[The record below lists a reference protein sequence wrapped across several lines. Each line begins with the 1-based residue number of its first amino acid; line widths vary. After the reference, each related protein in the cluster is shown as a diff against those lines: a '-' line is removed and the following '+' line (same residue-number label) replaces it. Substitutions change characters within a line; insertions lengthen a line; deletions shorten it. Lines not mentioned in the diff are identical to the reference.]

1 MAATPTSPL
10 PHERFGNFVLL
21 AETERSTVATDYRAA
36 HLGEGGFDRLV
47 QLVRFMPACVPGAP
61 DTLVE
66 HVRAAGKVG
75 APGLLKALGTG
86 RAGSAWLS
94 YEYMGGRS
102 LHAVLARGRQEGFPL
117 SLDNAL
123 EITRQV
129 CLSLEKVHARTLPSG
144 APLVHGYLAPWS
156 VMISFDGAVRLRGF
170 GLWAGRALGGL
181 PDDEAGTLAPEQA
194 EDRVDVRTDVYGL
207 GALLLESLRGTPLPR
222 GVDLRTLVPETADA
236 EGEPLPVQL
245 AATIERALS
254 PRPEARQQGP
264 GEVRQE
270 LEALL
275 FAGDVAPTTFNLAFY
290 METLYRD
297 TIEQDARA
305 IADETHADYQ
315 PYLRGP
321 AQEPA
326 TPAPAVSPV
335 PAMAPAVP
343 APVAVPQTPP
353 PVPAPRVPVAAAPAV
368 EAPAPVEPPA
378 PPAPRS
384 APAPAHERAATGGA
398 RAQAPSRLPVIAA
411 GVVALLLVGGAA
423 YYFLALRRTA
433 PPAAPAPTTLSAEA
447 QAAVARVQELEA
459 RLAALEQERAQA
471 ETAAAEA
478 AKVKVQAEAKAKGQT
493 VDPRA
498 LERAQEEAARKV
510 RLEQEKEQREER
522 RKIEQ
527 QKRDEE
533 ARLAAAAAAAAA
545 TTTTLVAAETLA
557 PAPTTVAAAAPAEPP
572 ASLAAGPSA
581 EPDATATKPAEPS
594 VYEFGAAGLIP
605 PSLVSQPPL
614 EYPAVARASRITGS
628 VTVAAVVDEQG
639 RVSGARATSGNPVLR
654 KAAVDHIMGRRYR
667 PGQKDGAPVKVQ
679 MIFQVNFKG

>member
-1 MAATPTSPL
+1 MAATPTSPP

-21 AETERSTVATDYRAA
+21 AETERSSLATDYRAA
-36 HLGEGGFDRLV
+36 HLGETGFDRLV
-47 QLVRFMPACVPGAP
+47 QLVRFSPACVPGAP

-102 LHAVLARGRQEGFPL
+102 LHAVLGRARQEGFPL

-129 CLSLEKVHARTLPSG
+129 CLSLEKVHARTLPGG
-144 APLVHGYLAPWS
+144 APLVHGYLAPWT

-181 PDDEAGTLAPEQA
+181 PDEEAGTLAPEQA

-207 GALLLESLRGTPLPR
+207 GALLLQSLRGAPLPR
-222 GVDLRTLVPETADA
+222 GVDLRTLVPETTDA

-254 PRPEARQQGP
+254 PRPETRQQGP
-264 GEVRQE
+264 AEVRQE

-305 IADETHADYQ
+305 IAEETHADYQ
-315 PYLRGP
+315 PYLRGA

-326 TPAPAVSPV
+326 TPAPAAT
-335 PAMAPAVP
+335 PATPAPA
-343 APVAVPQTPP
+343 AVPEGTPP
-353 PVPAPRVPVAAAPAV
+353 PVPAPRMPVAAAPV
-368 EAPAPVEPPA
+368 PAPPVEPLP
-378 PPAPRS
+378 PPAPR
-384 APAPAHERAATGGA
+384 AVPAPAHERAPAASA
-398 RAQAPSRLPVIAA
+398 RAQAPSRMPVIAA
-411 GVVALLLVGGAA
+411 GAVALLLAGGAA
-423 YYFLALRRTA
+423 YYFLVMRRAA
-433 PPAAPAPTTLSAEA
+433 PPAPPAPTTLSAEA

-459 RLAALEQERAQA
+459 RLAALEQERAAA
-471 ETAAAEA
+471 EAAAAEA
-478 AKVKVQAEAKAKGQT
+478 AKEKVQAEAKAKGQA

-498 LERAQEEAARKV
+498 IERAQEEAARKV
-510 RLEQEKEQREER
+510 RLEQERQQHEER
-522 RKIEQ
+522 RRIEQ

-533 ARLAAAAAAAAA
+533 IRLAAAAAVAAA
-545 TTTTLVAAETLA
+545 TSTTLAVQQTLA
-557 PAPTTVAAAAPAEPP
+557 PAPTTVAAAAPLEP
-572 ASLAAGPSA
+572 AVSLAAGPSA
-581 EPDATATKPAEPS
+581 ELDAGAAKPAAPS
-594 VYEFGAAGLIP
+594 IYDFGTPGLVP
-605 PSLVSQPPL
+605 PALVSQQPL
-614 EYPAVARASRITGS
+614 EYPAVARASRIAGS
-628 VTVAAVVDEQG
+628 VTVAAIVDEQG
-639 RVSGARATSGNPVLR
+639 RVSAARATSGNPVLR

-667 PGQKDGAPVKVQ
+667 PGQKDGAPVKVH